1 MAFTSAYCL
10 RCKWNEQDGAKKKDR
25 KCTNPNI
32 RASLTSTLRMVEA
45 SLGERQM
52 GMDSALP
59 SNQIAELMIAVWPK
73 MGPKGPQECLYHE
86 EEK

>member
-1 MAFTSAYCL
+1 
-10 RCKWNEQDGAKKKDR
+10 
-25 KCTNPNI
+25 
-32 RASLTSTLRMVEA
+32 MVEA